1 MTKLW
6 IVSDTHRH
14 YAPVLDCLKN
24 DPHDVV
30 LHLGDHAADAQEMA
44 YYLHVPVIA
53 VRGNCDGADGE
64 IPLERILEYHSLRI
78 FMTHG
83 HGYRVKSDRRYLA
96 AKAKK
101 ENCTLALYGHTTSR
115 ATIWRPNQLG
125 HTHHAAISIGSA
137 VNNCTKINGVS
148 QAKPSLC
155 EKKVKTTDTAHRPE
169 SDRPFEP

>member
-14 YAPVLDCLKN
+14 YAPVLDYLKN

-64 IPLERILEYHSLRI
+64 IPLERILEYHGLRI

-101 ENCTLALYGHTTSR
+101 ENCPLALYGHTHVFSDEEVDGVR
-115 ATIWRPNQLG
+115 LINPGALYLPRGGRP
-125 HTHHAAISIGSA
+125 TA
-137 VNNCTKINGVS
+137 V
-148 QAKPSLC
+148 SLTVQ
-155 EKKVKTTDTAHRPE
+155 KDGRFQVDGRYL
-169 SDRPFEP
+169 